1 MLLVLGVS
9 VVSVAR
15 RGCRVSGVRQ
25 DRRVR
30 VVSLVRT
37 AATVR
42 TALLARPAL
51 PVLVVRTVKT
61 RLFLVL
67 LVLLVRLVPIQRFPA
82 RRDRLV
88 PLALPVPLAI
98 RARLASLAL
107 TAVPCRLCS
116 A

>member
-1 MLLVLGVS
+1 MRLVLVA
-9 VVSVAR
+9 SVAR
-15 RGCRVSGVRQ
+15 RGCRVSVGRQ

-30 VVSLVRT
+30 VVRLVRLVAT
-37 AATVR
+37 AR
-42 TALLARPAL
+42 TALLAQPAL
-51 PVLVVRTVKT
+51 PVLVVRTVRT

-82 RRDRLV
+82 RLDRLV

-107 TAVPCRLCS
+107 TAVLCRLCS